1 MRGYYCIR
9 NSRALG
15 ETTNEKQIKRKCDT
29 KSSAI
34 RRLHDA
40 TVLFWLRLS
49 HIFGFARA
57 HFLFIFKIDSFI
69 SSCQLFFKK
78 KKNNKNHTI
87 DETSKVIDDESQMVA
102 KLKRSRN
109 YIFACMTR
117 IPCRRL
123 SPYDDLCF
131 VDEWVARLC
140 ICVRFEQTF
149 LAFFV
154 SLCLP
159 FFRF

>member
-78 KKNNKNHTI
+78 KKKITKTI
-87 DETSKVIDDESQMVA
+87 QSMKQAKSLTTNRKWWPNLSVA
-102 KLKRSRN
+102 E
-109 YIFACMTR
+109 I
-117 IPCRRL
+117 
-123 SPYDDLCF
+123 
-131 VDEWVARLC
+131 
-140 ICVRFEQTF
+140 TF
-149 LAFFV
+149 LHAWLV
-154 SLCLP
+154 
-159 FFRF
+159 FRAADCRHMTICALWMNESHAYAYVFASSKLF